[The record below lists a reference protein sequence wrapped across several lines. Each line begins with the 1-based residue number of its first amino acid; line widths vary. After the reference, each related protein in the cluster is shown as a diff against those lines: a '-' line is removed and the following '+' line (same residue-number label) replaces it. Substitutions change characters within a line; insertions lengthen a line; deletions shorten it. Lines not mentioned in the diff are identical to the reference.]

1 MRAVFP
7 VLSRLVIR
15 PPHPIP
21 VMIPTRHKL
30 LLTLTA
36 AISLSSL
43 PAFHP
48 AALAC
53 ERCQKWG
60 PFYKETKSAMT
71 QMDAAMTQ
79 ADGVLMGDPD
89 RDFIALMIPHHQ
101 GAIDMAKAVLLHGN
115 DPALK
120 NIAQEVIAEQSI
132 EIAYL
137 QKIQARLIAD
147 APSAPAPAAA
157 SQAEPKSD
165 FRLVANDEPTPKKPD
180 NKRFP
185 NVVPPAVI
193 DRSHDRVYTGDQVS
207 NTVSVID
214 PATNQLL
221 GLIKLGEVP
230 PAALAPLYKGQ
241 SLVHGLGFS
250 PDGTRLCVVSI
261 GSNAITLIDTA
272 TNKVLKSHYVG
283 RSPHEAFF
291 TPDGKEI
298 YVAVRGEDY
307 VAVLNAETLDEI
319 TRIKTNSGP
328 GMILFRPDGEYAFVP
343 SSFTPELCVI
353 DTKTHEVIARVPQ
366 ASPFSPN
373 LAVSADGKQVWFTL
387 KDSGKTQVMD
397 AAPPF
402 AILGTIASGPI
413 TNHVTCVDNAAG
425 HFAYVTV
432 GSLDEVKVYR
442 REPPFEQVATIPT
455 GALPHGIWG
464 SPDGAFIYIGLENE
478 AKVQA
483 IDTATNKIIASIPIG
498 QLPQALVYVPNAAA
512 QMEESAAANL
522 VPLATLKESK
532 TYQLRGKDETQKA
545 RASVTVIS
553 LGLIDQVQIAASG
566 LVPGQ
571 EYTLNLVD
579 SVSAPRVREP
589 LTKIKASPA
598 GTAIANTLGPVR
610 GISSAGEAEQAAH
623 ASVAFVLE
631 PVDEKTAS
639 ALVQQ

>member
-1 MRAVFP
+1 MNY
-7 VLSRLVIR
+7 IR
-15 PPHPIP
+15 HQK
-21 VMIPTRHKL
+21 R
-30 LLTLTA
+30 LLTLGA
-36 AISLSSL
+36 AIGLSSL
-43 PAFHP
+43 AGFYPEAS
-48 AALAC
+48 AC
-53 ERCQKWG
+53 EQCQKWG
-60 PFYKETKSAMT
+60 PFYKEAKTAMT
-71 QMDAAMTQ
+71 QMDAAMAQ
-79 ADGVLMGDPD
+79 ADGTLIGNPD
-89 RDFIALMIPHHQ
+89 RDFITLMIPHHQ
-101 GAIDMAKAVLLHGN
+101 GAIDMAKAVLLHGT

-137 QKIQARLIAD
+137 QKIQARLATVT
-147 APSAPAPAAA
+147 PTVPAVAHPVV
-157 SQAEPKSD
+157 SQVKPKSNYR
-165 FRLVANDEPTPKKPD
+165 FVANEEPTPA
-180 NKRFP
+180 RAEAT
-185 NVVPPAVI
+185 PPFGTLYRAAVN
-193 DRSHDRVYTGDQVS
+193 RSQARVYTADQVS
-207 NTVSVID
+207 NTVSVIN
-214 PATNQLL
+214 PASNQLL
-221 GLIKLGEVP
+221 GLIKLGELP

-250 PDGTRLCVVSI
+250 PDGSRLCVVSI
-261 GSNAITLIDTA
+261 GSNALTLIDTA
-272 TNKVLKSHYVG
+272 TNQVLKSCYLG

-298 YVAVRGEDY
+298 YAAVRGENY
-307 VAVLNAETLDEI
+307 VSVLNAETLDEI

-328 GMILFRPDGEYAFVP
+328 GMILFRPDGKYAYVP

-353 DTKTHEVIARVPQ
+353 DTVKHEVVARVPQ

-387 KDSGKTQVMD
+387 KDTGKTQVMD

-413 TNHVTCVDNAAG
+413 TNHVACVDNAAG

-455 GALPHGIWG
+455 GALPHGIWS
-464 SPDGAFIYIGLENE
+464 SPEGARVYIGLENE

-483 IDTATNKIIASIPIG
+483 IDTMTNKVVAEIPVG

-512 QMEESAAANL
+512 HAQDGGKANL
-522 VPLATLKESK
+522 VPLTTLKESK
-532 TYQLRGKDETQKA
+532 TYQLRPKDETQQA

-566 LVPGQ
+566 LAPGQ
-571 EYTLNLVD
+571 EYTL
-579 SVSAPRVREP
+579 SVLNTKSTPPQREG
-589 LTKIKASPA
+589 LAKVKGSPT

-610 GISSAGEAEQAAH
+610 GFSPADNGEQDAH
-623 ASVAFVLE
+623 DVWKLVLE
-631 PVDEKTAS
+631 PVDANAAP
-639 ALVQQ
+639 ALLQR

>member
-1 MRAVFP
+1 MN
-7 VLSRLVIR
+7 LT
-15 PPHPIP
+15 H
-21 VMIPTRHKL
+21 HKL
-30 LLTLTA
+30 LLTLMVA
-36 AISLSSL
+36 AGLS
-43 PAFHP
+43 PF
-48 AALAC
+48 AARAC

-60 PFYKETKSAMT
+60 PFYKETKAAMT
-71 QMDAAMTQ
+71 EMDAAMTR
-79 ADGVLMGDPD
+79 ADGTLMGDPD
-89 RDFIALMIPHHQ
+89 RDFITLMIPHHQ
-101 GAIDMAKAVLLHGN
+101 GAIDMAKAVLLHGT
-115 DPALK
+115 DPALR
-120 NIAQEVIAEQSI
+120 NIAQEVLAEQSI
-132 EIAYL
+132 EIEYL
-137 QKIQARLIAD
+137 QKIQARLSA
-147 APSAPAPAAA
+147 APATG
-157 SQAEPKSD
+157 QVKFKSD
-165 FRLVANDEPTPKKPD
+165 FHFVANEEPTPQPVAKPRA
-180 NKRFP
+180 NSP
-185 NVVPPAVI
+185 

-221 GLIKLGEVP
+221 GLIKLGELP

-250 PDGTRLCVVSI
+250 PDGTRLCVISI
-261 GSNAITLIDTA
+261 GSNSITLIDTA
-272 TNKVLKSHYVG
+272 TNKVVKTRYLG

-298 YVAVRGEDY
+298 YAAVRGEDY
-307 VAVLNAETLDEI
+307 VSVMNAETLDEI
-319 TRIKTNSGP
+319 TRVRTNSGP
-328 GMILFRPDGEYAFVP
+328 GMVLFRPDGKYAFVP

-353 DTKTHEVIARVPQ
+353 DTKTHEVVARVPQ

-373 LAVSADGKQVWFTL
+373 LAVSADGRQVWFTL

-402 AILGTIASGPI
+402 TILGTIATGPI

-442 REPPFEQVATIPT
+442 REPPFEQVTTIPT

-464 SPDGAFIYIGLENE
+464 SPDGALVYIGLEND

-483 IDTATNKIIASIPIG
+483 IDTMTNKVVATVPIG

-512 QMEESAAANL
+512 HAEDGSKANL
-522 VPLATLKESK
+522 VALDTLKESR
-532 TYQLRGKDETQKA
+532 TYRLRAKDEAQKA

-571 EYTLNLVD
+571 EYILNL
-579 SVSAPRVREP
+579 AEAGTLKVREP
-589 LTKIKASPA
+589 LARIKASPA
-598 GTAIANTLGPVR
+598 GTVIANTLGPVR
-610 GISSAGEAEQAAH
+610 G
-623 ASVAFVLE
+623 SVDFVLTSA
-631 PVDEKTAS
+631 DEKMAPS
-639 ALVQQ
+639 LVQQ

>member
-1 MRAVFP
+1 MILIHHKRLL
-7 VLSRLVIR
+7 VLTV
-15 PPHPIP
+15 
-21 VMIPTRHKL
+21 
-30 LLTLTA
+30 
-36 AISLSSL
+36 AIGLSSL

-48 AALAC
+48 QASAC

-79 ADGVLMGDPD
+79 ADGGLVGDPD

-101 GAIDMAKAVLLHGN
+101 GAIDMARSVLLHGS

-132 EIAYL
+132 EIEYL
-137 QKIQARLIAD
+137 RKIQARLVA
-147 APSAPAPAAA
+147 ATPSPPVPAAV
-157 SQAEPKSD
+157 SQTAPKSD
-165 FRLVANDEPTPKKPD
+165 FRFVANEEPTPKKTD
-180 NKRFP
+180 GKRSADP
-185 NVVPPAVI
+185 VSHAAT

-214 PATNQLL
+214 PGTNELL

-250 PDGTRLCVVSI
+250 PDGTRLCVISI

-319 TRIKTNSGP
+319 TRVKTNSGP
-328 GMILFRPDGEYAFVP
+328 GMILFRPDGKYAYVP

-353 DTKTHEVIARVPQ
+353 DTQTHEVIARVPQ

-402 AILGTIASGPI
+402 AILGTIATGPI

-442 REPPFEQVATIPT
+442 REPPFEQVATIST
-455 GALPHGIWG
+455 GALPHGIWS
-464 SPDGAFIYIGLENE
+464 SPDGALVYIGLENE

-498 QLPQALVYVPNAAA
+498 QLPQALIYVPNAAA
-512 QMEESAAANL
+512 HTADSATANL
-522 VPLATLKESK
+522 VPLATLKDSK
-532 TYQLRGKDETQKA
+532 TYQFRPKDETQKA

-571 EYTLNLVD
+571 EYTLDMVD
-579 SVSAPRVREP
+579 SVSAPRVREL

-610 GISSAGEAEQAAH
+610 GIFSGGEAEKAGH
-623 ASVAFVLE
+623 PTVALILE
-631 PVDEKTAS
+631 PVDAKMAA

>member
-1 MRAVFP
+1 
-7 VLSRLVIR
+7 
-15 PPHPIP
+15 
-21 VMIPTRHKL
+21 MIPPRHKL

-36 AISLSSL
+36 AIGLSSL
-43 PAFHP
+43 FAFHP
-48 AALAC
+48 EALGC

-79 ADGVLMGDPD
+79 ADGGLVGDPD

-101 GAIDMAKAVLLHGN
+101 GAVDMAKAVLLHGS

-132 EIAYL
+132 EIEYL
-137 QKIQARLIAD
+137 QKIQARLD
-147 APSAPAPAAA
+147 AAAPTTPAPAAGRK
-157 SQAEPKSD
+157 PKPTSD
-165 FRLVANDEPTPKKPD
+165 FRFVANEEPTPKTED
-180 NKRFP
+180 HNRLP
-185 NVVPPAVI
+185 NGGSPAVT

-272 TNKVLKSHYVG
+272 TNKVLKSQYVG

-319 TRIKTNSGP
+319 TRVKTNSGP
-328 GMILFRPDGEYAFVP
+328 GMILFRPDGKYAFVP

-353 DTKTHEVIARVPQ
+353 DTATHEVIARVPQ

-464 SPDGAFIYIGLENE
+464 SPDGALVYIGLENE

-483 IDTATNKIIASIPIG
+483 IDTATNKIVASIPIG
-498 QLPQALVYVPNAAA
+498 QLPQALVYVPNAATHPA
-512 QMEESAAANL
+512 ENAAANL
-522 VPLATLKESK
+522 VPLTTLKASK
-532 TYQLRGKDETQKA
+532 AYQLRAKDETQQA

-571 EYTLNLVD
+571 EYTLDLVD
-579 SVSAPRVREP
+579 SVSTPHVHEP

-610 GISSAGEAEQAAH
+610 GISSAGEAEKAGHAA
-623 ASVAFVLE
+623 VAFVLQ
-631 PVDEKTAS
+631 PLDEKTAS

>member
-1 MRAVFP
+1 MN
-7 VLSRLVIR
+7 LIR
-15 PPHPIP
+15 PKFLLALTFAVGIP
-21 VMIPTRHKL
+21 PLIGFL
-30 LLTLTA
+30 SA
-36 AISLSSL
+36 AS
-43 PAFHP
+43 
-48 AALAC
+48 AC
-53 ERCQKWG
+53 ERCEKWG

-71 QMDAAMTQ
+71 AMDRAMTQ
-79 ADGVLMGDPD
+79 ADGALVGDPD

-101 GAIDMAKAVLLHGN
+101 GAIDMAKAVLLNGT

-132 EIAYL
+132 EIEYL
-137 QKIQARLIAD
+137 QKIQTRLT
-147 APSAPAPAAA
+147 PAAPPTPKET
-157 SQAEPKSD
+157 SRVEPKSD
-165 FRLVANDEPTPKKPD
+165 YRFIANEEPAA
-180 NKRFP
+180 KRAENAP
-185 NVVPPAVI
+185 RPAALPLSSVNP
-193 DRSHDRVYTGDQVS
+193 SHDRVYTGDQVS

-214 PATNQLL
+214 PSTNQLL
-221 GLIKLGEVP
+221 GLIKLGELP

-250 PDGTRLCVVSI
+250 PDGSRLCVISI
-261 GSNAITLIDTA
+261 GSNSITLIDTA
-272 TNKVLKSHYVG
+272 NNKVVKNHYLG

-298 YVAVRGEDY
+298 YAAVRGEDY
-307 VAVLNAETLDEI
+307 VSVLNAETLDEI

-328 GMILFRPDGEYAFVP
+328 GMVLFRPDGKYAFVP

-353 DTKTHEVIARVPQ
+353 DCATHEVVARVPQ

-464 SPDGAFIYIGLENE
+464 SPDGSRVYIGLENE

-483 IDTATNKIIASIPIG
+483 IDTATNKIVATVPCG

-512 QMEESAAANL
+512 HPEEGASANL
-522 VPLATLKESK
+522 LPLATLKESK
-532 TYQLRGKDETQKA
+532 TYQLRPKDESQKA

-571 EYTLNLVD
+571 EYTLSLMDAAN
-579 SVSAPRVREP
+579 APQGRES
-589 LTKIKASPA
+589 LTRMKASPA
-598 GTAIANTLGPVR
+598 GTMIANTLGPIR
-610 GISSAGEAEQAAH
+610 GSFAEKDRPAT
-623 ASVAFVLE
+623 VAFVLE
-631 PVDEKTAS
+631 PADEKAAS
-639 ALVQQ
+639 ALVQP